1 MSVEEPMRLIAI
13 FLPLRSAAERML
25 LFTTS
30 WNGSWF
36 EMPPMKTTSAPWTAA
51 AATGV

>member
-1 MSVEEPMRLIAI
+1 MREIAT
-13 FLPLRSAAERML
+13 FLPFRSAAVRML

-36 EMPPMKTTSAPWTAA
+36 EMPPMKTMSAPWTAA
-51 AATGV
+51 AAAGV